1 MKSRL
6 YALAAGVVALGVLG
20 TTAASAEVLKF
31 AHSTW
36 VGYGPLYVAQEKGFF
51 KDEGVDVE
59 LVLIEEPKLRIP
71 ALLAG
76 KIDAMATTIDSP
88 LAYLSKTKQ
97 FRYFF
102 AIDDS
107 DGGDGIVANKDIKTI
122 ADLKGK
128 KIAFSEGSTSH
139 FYLATLLRDAGV
151 GLDQI
156 DAVNMSAGDAG
167 AAFVAGRVDA
177 AVTWEP
183 WLTRGKQAP
192 QGHLLVDSSTSPGL
206 ITDIGLATPETLA
219 KRADDFKAFV
229 RAWYRAVEFVKAHP
243 KEANVIM
250 AKGVGGWLKKPEV
263 FAETLTGIKFYDKA
277 MNERFFGTA
286 AKPGPITKTIDRA
299 VELWYSEGRMK
310 LRPDPVKLVDFGFVH
325 Q

>member
-1 MKSRL
+1 MRNKL
-6 YALAAGVVALGVLG
+6 AGTFMLGAALAILPAL
-20 TTAASAEVLKF
+20 ASAEKLKF

-36 VGYGPLYVAQEKGFF
+36 VGYGPLYIAQEKGYF

-59 LVLIEEPKLRIP
+59 LIVIEDTKVRIP

-88 LAYLSKTKQ
+88 LAYLSDKQ
-97 FRYFF
+97 QYRYFF

-107 DGGDGIVANKDIKTI
+107 NGGDGIVAKKEIKTI

-128 KIAFSEGSTSH
+128 KIGFSEGSTSH
-139 FYLATLLRDAGV
+139 FYLATLLREAGV
-151 GLDQI
+151 ALSDI
-156 DAVNMSAGDAG
+156 EIVNMSAGDAG
-167 AAFVAGRVDA
+167 AAFVSGRVDA

-192 QGHLLVDSSTSPGL
+192 GGHLLVDSSTSPGL
-206 ITDIGLATPETLA
+206 ITDIGIATPETLA
-219 KRADDFKAFV
+219 RRADEFKAFV
-229 RAWYRAVEFVKAHP
+229 RAWYRAVDFVKSNP
-243 KEANVIM
+243 DEANRIM

-277 MNERFFGTA
+277 MNERFIGTA
-286 AKPGPITKTIDRA
+286 AAPGPMTKTIQRA
-299 VELWYSEGRMK
+299 IDLWYSEGRMK
-310 LRPDPVKLVDFGFVH
+310 LRPDPVSLIEFGIVN

>member
-1 MKSRL
+1 MKKWL
-6 YALAAGVVALGVLG
+6 YGLAAGAFALGIF
-20 TTAASAEVLKF
+20 ASASASAEVLKF

-36 VGYGPLYVAQEKGFF
+36 VGYGPLYIAKEKGYF
-51 KDEGVDVE
+51 KEEGVDVE
-59 LVLIEEPKLRIP
+59 LIVIEEPKLRIP

-88 LAYLSKTKQ
+88 LAYLSETKQ

-107 DGGDGIVANKDIKTI
+107 NGGDGIVARKEIKTI

-139 FYLATLLRDAGV
+139 FYLATLLRDAG
-151 GLDQI
+151 LSLKDI

-167 AAFVAGRVDA
+167 AAFVSGRVDA

-192 QGHLLVDSSTSPGL
+192 HGHLLVDSSTSPGL

-219 KRADDFKAFV
+219 RRADDFKAFV
-229 RAWYRAVEFVKAHP
+229 RAWYRAVEFVKTHP

-277 MNERFFGTA
+277 MNESFFGTA
-286 AKPGPITKTIDRA
+286 DKPGPITKTIERA
-299 VELWYSEGRMK
+299 VDLWYGEGRMK
-310 LRPDPVKLVDFGFVH
+310 LRPDPVSLVDFRFVH